1 MANFF
6 QGDGKAALTRAI
18 VAFEAATA
26 VELVIAV
33 RPRSDTYP
41 HVAILAGVVMAL
53 ATTTF
58 LLYGEPEFDLHWFLV
73 APLVVG
79 LAAGFAASTG
89 GLQWLLTRAATREQ
103 GVLRAARATFVEKS
117 MADTRGRTG
126 VLLYVSLAE
135 RVAVMIADLG
145 VRQAVPPARWG
156 PGGGGASR
164 PGRPRGRGQRP
175 LTWPD
180 ANFLRALPPPWPP
193 PLSARWPWQ
202 PCPNR

>member
-145 VRQAVPPARWG
+145 VRQAIPPAVWDPAAAAVTDAVVRGATAVELG
-156 PGGGGASR
+156 PKIAALAAVAAKFLPRAADDVNELPDEVGA
-164 PGRPRGRGQRP
+164 
-175 LTWPD
+175 
-180 ANFLRALPPPWPP
+180 
-193 PLSARWPWQ
+193 
-202 PCPNR
+202 